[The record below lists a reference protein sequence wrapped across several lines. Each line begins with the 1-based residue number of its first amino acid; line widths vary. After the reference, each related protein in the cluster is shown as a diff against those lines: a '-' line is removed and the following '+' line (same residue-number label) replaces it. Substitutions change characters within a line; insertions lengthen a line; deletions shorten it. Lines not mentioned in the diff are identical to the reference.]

1 MRNKKISVRQAILLG
16 QLFVNGGIIIVM
28 LGTWILSFVVVVQAK
43 LSVWFILAG
52 IFAGP
57 IVAWPWWSFSKPI
70 WEHWAV
76 KRIDE
81 LEIEAF
87 YREAVRAQLAWP
99 RGHVF
104 EKTEL
109 KSSEH
114 KLHDLKFAVHTMEEY
129 LNGKT
134 TNYIDEH
141 KASYP
146 GYDTGII
153 DETKGFIFNLNA
165 AVSTV
170 DDISNASEITARLD
184 ELLNRI
190 NKTVSSLNA
199 FHWTEYSEWHF
210 IAQEDLNRIRTA
222 LRRLRK

>member
-1 MRNKKISVRQAILLG
+1 MQSNKISIRQAILLG
-16 QLFVNGGIIIVM
+16 QLFVNGGCIIIM
-28 LGTWILSFVVVVQAK
+28 FATWILSFVVVVQAK

-81 LEIEAF
+81 SEIEAF
-87 YREAVRAQLAWP
+87 YREAVSAQLAWP

-114 KLHDLKFAVHTMEEY
+114 KLKDLKFAVQTMEKY

-134 TNYIDEH
+134 TKYIDEH

-165 AVSTV
+165 TISTAN
-170 DDISNASEITARLD
+170 DISNTSEITARLD

-190 NKTVSSLNA
+190 NKKVNSLNE

-210 IAQEDLNRIRTA
+210 IAQEDLNQIRTA
-222 LRRLRK
+222 LRRLKK